1 MNHCAR
7 NLLAALLGVV
17 LFASQAG
24 AQPPWLDRP
33 IAQPYTDAPWYARFN
48 TCAWGPPVWSCD
60 PAEDPCQTA
69 CAAPAHRFCDW
80 YASATAAPL
89 FYDVFSRRAVA
100 RVGAGINAPVGL
112 SMNELET
119 EFAPAGKYT
128 VGKALNECF
137 RMDATYM
144 GNYHWSAD
152 AADRNRDPNAL
163 AGTGNFTSI
172 LSNFGDPTALP
183 NLDFNDLATLR
194 LATNFISAELN
205 GRILLDLPPG
215 PFDMWVVIGTRYMD
229 VTEDLNF
236 FTSST
241 TTGATNNLDIH
252 TTNQLWGLQVGLQS
266 KYLVTTYWWL
276 DIDLKGGIAANDF
289 GSRRDYATTLGG
301 VPGGPFVQNGEDI
314 KTAFYGDL
322 SVTGNYQIFDNLA
335 ITAGYQV
342 FVVDGLALAERQI
355 PNNAAFLT
363 PGPYVP
369 DHAGTAIY
377 HGPMLGLT
385 WAR

>member
-17 LFASQAG
+17 LFAGQAG

-48 TCAWGPPVWSCD
+48 TCAWGQPVWSCD

-80 YASATAAPL
+80 YASATVAPL
-89 FYDVFSRRAVA
+89 FYDGFSRPAVA
-100 RVGAGINAPVGL
+100 RAGINGPVRL
-112 SMNELET
+112 SMNDAET

-128 VGKALNECF
+128 VGKALSECF
-137 RMDATYM
+137 RVDATYM

-152 AADRNRDPNAL
+152 AAARNRDTNTL
-163 AGTGNFTSI
+163 GGTGNLTSI

-194 LATNFISAELN
+194 LATNLVSGELN
-205 GRILLDLPPG
+205 GRILFDLPPG
-215 PFDMWVVIGTRYMD
+215 ALDMWGVIGARYMD
-229 VTEDLNF
+229 VTENLNF

-241 TTGATNNLDIH
+241 TTGATNDLDIH
-252 TTNQLWGLQVGLQS
+252 ANNQLWGVQVGLQS

-276 DIDLKGGIAANDF
+276 DTDLKGGIAANSFDT
-289 GSRRDYATTLGG
+289 RRTYSPTLAG
-301 VPGGPFVQNGEDI
+301 VAGGPFVQTGTDN
-314 KTAFYGDL
+314 KTAFFGDMSL
-322 SVTGNYQIFDNLA
+322 TGNLQIFDNLA

-342 FVVDGLALAERQI
+342 LCISGLALAERQI

-369 DHAGTAIY
+369 DHAGVTIY